1 MRLSIIIPTLNESR
15 YIHETLGRLQRF
27 RSRGHEV
34 ILVDGGSSDRT
45 PERASASVDICTSAP
60 RGRARQMN
68 AGAALAHG
76 DVLLFLH
83 ADTWLPDT
91 AETDIAECL
100 AVGESQ
106 WGRFDVHLSPSD
118 WRLDLVARLMNF
130 RSRLTGIATGDQA
143 IFVEHVLFER
153 VGGFPDVPLMEDIG
167 LCRRLKRRC
176 RPVCLERRV
185 TTSSRRW
192 VEDGVLRTVF
202 LMWSLRVGYALGVEP
217 TRLLRAYE
225 RA

>member
-1 MRLSIIIPTLNESR
+1 VRLSIIIPTLNESHL
-15 YIHETLGRLQRF
+15 IHETLGRLQPF

-45 PERASASVDICTSAP
+45 PELARPSVDICTSAP
-60 RGRARQMN
+60 CGRARQMN

-76 DVLLFLH
+76 HMLLFLH

-91 AETDIAECL
+91 AESDIVGSL
-100 AVGESQ
+100 SGGESQ
-106 WGRFDVHLSPSD
+106 WGRFDVYLSPSD
-118 WRLDLVARLMNF
+118 WRLDLVARAMNI

-143 IFVEHVLFER
+143 IFVEHGLFER
-153 VGGFPDVPLMEDIG
+153 VGGFPDIPLMEDVG
-167 LCRRLKRRC
+167 LSRRLKHC
-176 RPVCLERRV
+176 CPPVCLERHV

-192 VEDGVLRTVF
+192 VERGVLRTVF
-202 LMWSLRVGYALGVEP
+202 LMWSLRLGYALGVDP
-217 TRLLRAYE
+217 TRLHRAYE